1 MTAGSPVPVITP
13 SYSGF
18 VNGDSA
24 ASLPIAPT
32 CWTSATSWSP
42 PGTYPTY
49 SSGAADSTYTIDA
62 STYVTGTLTIRP

>member
-1 MTAGSPVPVITP
+1 MTAGRPVPTITA

-24 ASLPIAPT
+24 ASLPIAPA

-49 SSGAADSTYTIDA
+49 CSGAADPNYTIDA
-62 STYVTGTLTIRP
+62 SSYMEGALTIRP